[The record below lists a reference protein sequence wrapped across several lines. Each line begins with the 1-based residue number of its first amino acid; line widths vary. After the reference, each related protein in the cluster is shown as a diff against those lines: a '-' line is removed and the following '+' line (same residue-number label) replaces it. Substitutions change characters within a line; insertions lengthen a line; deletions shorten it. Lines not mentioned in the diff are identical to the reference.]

1 MIVMKE
7 NKQYFF
13 EATEAKVVDKTGAGD
28 YFAAGYL
35 FGIEEKLSMQETALI
50 ANKSAAHVISEI
62 GVRPEKPFTL

>member
-35 FGIEEKLSMQETALI
+35 FGIEEKFFSRVLKMYYL
-50 ANKSAAHVISEI
+50 
-62 GVRPEKPFTL
+62 